1 MNGYN
6 DKGEKL
12 GHWVDYWESNKLF
25 SEGIYL
31 DDKLH
36 GVFDYYFNTGVLCSR
51 RNYLNDKLH
60 GLTEHYKYNGKLKT
74 KQYNL

>member
-31 DDKLH
+31 DDNK
-36 GVFDYYFNTGVLCSR
+36 
-51 RNYLNDKLH
+51 
-60 GLTEHYKYNGKLKT
+60 
-74 KQYNL
+74 